1 MDEEEISE
9 MMEKQ
14 MEYQRE
20 MVFGRLDL
28 VPKDEYD
35 EMKKKAEELAEENAR
50 LKQNKAYTENPLQML
65 TDYLKRI
72 DKLES
77 KVAHLEFEL
86 AKTQSDVRS
95 VGYPQ

>member
-1 MDEEEISE
+1 MNKEEISE
-9 MMEKQ
+9 MMERQ
-14 MEYQRE
+14 HE
-20 MVFGRLDL
+20 MMFRRWGL
-28 VPKDEYD
+28 VSEDEYN

-50 LKQNKAYTENPLQML
+50 LKQNKAYTESPLQVL

-77 KVAHLEFEL
+77 KVAKLEVEL

-95 VGYPQ
+95 VGYPQW